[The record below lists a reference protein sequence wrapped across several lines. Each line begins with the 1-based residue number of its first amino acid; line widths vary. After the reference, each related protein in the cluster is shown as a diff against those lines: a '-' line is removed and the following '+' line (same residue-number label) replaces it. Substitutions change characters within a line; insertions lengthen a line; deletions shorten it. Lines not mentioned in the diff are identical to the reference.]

1 MSECKRCYPTR
12 ETGCDGLPPEGTPAR
27 LPDSID
33 LQPESE
39 GGATFE
45 LRVQG
50 TPTRPGAATAGRALG
65 RFSAYEQA
73 LAALDAEQDRL
84 TEQLVANGEGWSG
97 VRLDMAIIEVS
108 AGTEAGWL
116 WSSYRP
122 GSDPTRR

>member
-1 MSECKRCYPTR
+1 M
-12 ETGCDGLPPEGTPAR
+12 
-27 LPDSID
+27 
-33 LQPESE
+33 
-39 GGATFE
+39 FE
-45 LRVQG
+45 LRVQD
-50 TPTRPGAATAGRALG
+50 ATTGPRATTGGRALG
-65 RFSAYEQA
+65 QFGTYEQA

-122 GSDPTRR
+122 GADSTSR